1 MPITVEEVRRGGVV
15 VLIQVVSLCAVQ
27 VGTVVHDS
35 KTQ

>member
-15 VLIQVVSLCAVQ
+15 VLIQVVLLCAVQ

-35 KTQ
+35 KAQ